1 MRVATQRWLQ
11 VIGFSVLFSMTAMQA
26 PRADGPPPADKKPA
40 LTAVTTADP
49 TVALEDLQLMIE
61 PMTKA
66 QIETEADAWFA
77 LLHAKV
83 AEINNAELAVRRK
96 NKEIAALGE
105 VKAAAEKVASSSSP
119 QSEGGKAAA
128 AKLEEAKAKLAQ
140 TTDETKKAA
149 TVENT
154 APAANAAAAPAP
166 VADDKAIMNKAIAN
180 AAKTAEKTGDQSAVA
195 SAVAEKAQAASKE
208 SSAASDVAKAEQ
220 NTGGPAKAGATTAP
234 ATAAKAETLAAK
246 TDEAAAAKADVKVQ
260 LVDYSTKLVS
270 ERTAIVDRLK
280 VVLDFLDKLGGDT
293 KLQRAYIDAVSGIK
307 VEVSDIQSTV
317 ARLKAWATADEG
329 GLRWARNFGLFLA
342 YVLGSMIVAR
352 VVRSVLRRSLGVAA
366 ATSNL
371 LRNFLVDI
379 SGRAIVF
386 VGFLAGLSAL
396 EINLAP
402 LLAVIGAAGF
412 VVAFAL
418 QGTLSNFA
426 SGLLIMVNK
435 PFDEGDIVQVGGD
448 IKGRVEKVSI
458 FSTEILTEDGARKI
472 VPNNTIWGGV
482 IVNLSTGVTAP
493 AHDTAEPKAA

>member
-1 MRVATQRWLQ
+1 
-11 VIGFSVLFSMTAMQA
+11 MTAMHA
-26 PRADGPPPADKKPA
+26 PRADGPAPAKPA
-40 LTAVTTADP
+40 LTAVTTSDP
-49 TVALEDLQLMIE
+49 TIALEDLQLMIE

-66 QIETEADAWFA
+66 QVEAEGDGWFA

-96 NKEIAALGE
+96 NKEIAALND
-105 VKAAAEKVASSSSP
+105 VKAAAEKVAASSASP

-128 AKLEEAKAKLAQ
+128 AKLDEAKAKLAQ

-149 TVENT
+149 TVQNT
-154 APAANAAAAPAP
+154 APPAAGAPP
-166 VADDKAIMNKAIAN
+166 ADDKTIMNKAIAN

-195 SAVAEKAQAASKE
+195 SAVAEKAKAASKE

-220 NTGGPAKAGATTAP
+220 NTGAAANAGASAP
-234 ATAAKAETLAAK
+234 SATAKAETLAAK

-280 VVLDFLDKLGGDT
+280 VVLDFEDKLGGDT

-307 VEVSDIQSTV
+307 VEVSDIQSTI

-329 GLRWARNFGLFLA
+329 GLRWARNIGLFLA
-342 YVLGSMIVAR
+342 YIVGSFIVAR
-352 VVRSVLRRSLGVAA
+352 IVRSVLRRSLGVAA

-371 LRNFLVDI
+371 LRNFLVDM
-379 SGRAIVF
+379 SGRAIIF
-386 VGFLAGLSAL
+386 VGLLAGLSAL

-435 PFDEGDIVQVGGD
+435 PFDEGDIVEVGGD

-493 AHDTAEPKAA
+493 AHESAEPRAA